1 MQTVSNGKTGY
12 RLGKLVR
19 ERGKKWGENRVSFL
33 EEEDNAI
40 AICQMY
46 EYVKC
51 MPSLSMG
58 TI

>member
-12 RLGKLVR
+12 RLGKLVGK
-19 ERGKKWGENRVSFL
+19 GKKRGENRVSFL